1 MLTLLSTLISF
12 LVGGLPKLLGF
23 FQDRADKK
31 HEMAMAQ
38 LQIEREL
45 EMRKAGY
52 EAQQRVEEIKIE
64 GQMIE
69 AEASE
74 RAALYAHDIA
84 IGQGASQ
91 WMVNLRAG
99 VRPLLTYGFFLLFTF
114 VEVGGFVYAWNHG
127 VAFDVLL
134 TKLWNSDTQIIFA
147 SIISFHFGGR
157 AFKGGKD

>member
-12 LVGGLPKLLGF
+12 LAGGLPKLLGF

-45 EMRKAGY
+45 ELRKAGF
-52 EAQQRVEEIKIE
+52 EAQQRVEEINVE
-64 GQMIE
+64 GQAIE

-84 IGQGASQ
+84 IGQGCKPVDGESPRWCSASYHL
-91 WMVNLRAG
+91 WPVPVAG
-99 VRPLLTYGFFLLFTF
+99 VR
-114 VEVGGFVYAWNHG
+114 
-127 VAFDVLL
+127 
-134 TKLWNSDTQIIFA
+134 
-147 SIISFHFGGR
+147 
-157 AFKGGKD
+157 